1 MKRVVFIVEGNTEV
15 LFINRVVIPYLYK
28 EGFKN
33 SMNSQTILTNKR
45 QNKKGGVINYQYLK
59 NDIERVFAQG
69 NVIVTT
75 FIDFFRL
82 PTNFPNFTIDSNLI
96 SEIEKGIFDDIN
108 NPNLIPYIQK
118 YELEALLFSDKESF
132 EIVIDE
138 QSKLDKINEI
148 TEEFPNPED
157 INSNPEKTPSKRLEQ
172 IFNYDKV
179 ADSQLIF
186 EMMSFESILQK
197 CPRSRNW
204 IITLIDKLKE

>member
-15 LFINRVVIPYLYK
+15 LFINQVVIPYLYK
-28 EGFKN
+28 EGFEN
-33 SMNSQTILTNKR
+33 SMNAQTILTNKK

-82 PTNFPNFTIDSNLI
+82 PTNFPNFTTDAKLI

-108 NPNLIPYIQK
+108 NPNFIPYIQK
-118 YELEALLFSDKESF
+118 YELEALLFSEKESF

-138 QSKLDKINEI
+138 QNKLDKINEI
-148 TEEFPNPED
+148 IEKFPNPED
-157 INSNPEKTPSKRLEQ
+157 INSNPEKAPSKRLEQ
-172 IFNYDKV
+172 IFDYDKV

-186 EMMSFESILQK
+186 AMMSFESIFQK
-197 CPRSRNW
+197 CPRFNDW
-204 IITLIDKLKE
+204 IIKLTNKLRE

>member
-15 LFINRVVIPYLYK
+15 LFINKIVIPYLYK
-28 EGFKN
+28 QGFKN
-33 SMNSQTILTNKR
+33 PMNSQTILTNKK

-82 PTNFPNFTIDSNLI
+82 PTNFPNFTTDSNLI

-118 YELEALLFSDKESF
+118 YELEALLFSDNESF

-138 QSKLDKINEI
+138 QNKLDKINEI
-148 TEEFPNPED
+148 IREFPNPED
-157 INSNPEKTPSKRLEQ
+157 INSNPKKAPSKRLEQ
-172 IFNYDKV
+172 IFNYNKV
-179 ADSQLIF
+179 VF
-186 EMMSFESILQK
+186 NK
-197 CPRSRNW
+197 Y
-204 IITLIDKLKE
+204 